1 MIRRYKMIK
10 VSLKNVV
17 IKANIFILLLLI
29 KATIE
34 RTCQPTDNAADSIC
48 FYNGYIS
55 IEKFTNNKIMNYF
68 GISRK
73 KSIANYANNM
83 SVYW

>member
-1 MIRRYKMIK
+1 MIK

-17 IKANIFILLLLI
+17 IKANIFILLLPI

-34 RTCQPTDNAADSIC
+34 WTCQPTDNAVDSIC

-55 IEKFTNNKIMNYF
+55 IVVEKFTHNKIMNYF